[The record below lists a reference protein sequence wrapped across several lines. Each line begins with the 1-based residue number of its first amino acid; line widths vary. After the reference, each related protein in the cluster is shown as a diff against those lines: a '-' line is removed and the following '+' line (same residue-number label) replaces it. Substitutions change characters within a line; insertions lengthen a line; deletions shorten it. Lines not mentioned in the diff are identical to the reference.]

1 LQLSESFQQGKQPN
15 KRKNNTKEYKMK
27 KEYDFSK
34 AERGKFYRKDVK
46 LNLPVYL
53 DPDNLQFVEK
63 IAKEK
68 KLDMSSIVNKLI
80 KENRKIAQVFR

>member
-1 LQLSESFQQGKQPN
+1 
-15 KRKNNTKEYKMK
+15 MK

-34 AERGKFYRKDVK
+34 AERGKFYQENLI

-53 DPDNLQFVEK
+53 NPENMRFVEK

-68 KLDMSSIVNKLI
+68 KADLSEIVNKLI
-80 KENRKIAQVFR
+80 KESIKIARVLR